1 MFNFSNHTVLVSGGT
16 RGIGRAISE
25 AFLSAGAKVIATF
38 ASNEKAATQ
47 FKSDWGQA
55 GDNLMLEQFDISDY
69 AAVEKFFLDFPEKY
83 RSLQVLVN
91 NSGIRRDSVLA
102 AMTFKDWE
110 RVIAVNLS
118 GTYNMCKFGVQTM
131 MPERYGRIINITSP
145 CSHHGFEGQANY
157 AASKA
162 GIIGLTRSLS
172 KEIAKRKITAN
183 CVSPGFI
190 ETELIAD
197 VSPELI
203 TKYKKDIPMK
213 RFGKPEEVAH
223 LVLFLATKEASYI
236 SGSTFEVTGGL

>member
-1 MFNFSNHTVLVSGGT
+1 MSSFVRPS
-16 RGIGRAISE
+16 
-25 AFLSAGAKVIATF
+25 TF
-38 ASNEKAATQ
+38 ASNEKAAHQ
-47 FKSDWGQA
+47 FKSDCGQA
-55 GDNLMLEQFDISDY
+55 SDNLLLEQFDISDY
-69 AAVEKFFLDFPEKY
+69 AAVEKFFLDFPDKY
-83 RSLQVLVN
+83 GSLQVLVN

-102 AMTFKDWE
+102 AMTFEDWE
-110 RVIAVNLS
+110 RVIEVNLS

-145 CSHHGFEGQANY
+145 CSHHGFEGQGNY

-197 VSPELI
+197 LPPELI

-223 LVLFLATKEASYI
+223 LVLFLATREASYI